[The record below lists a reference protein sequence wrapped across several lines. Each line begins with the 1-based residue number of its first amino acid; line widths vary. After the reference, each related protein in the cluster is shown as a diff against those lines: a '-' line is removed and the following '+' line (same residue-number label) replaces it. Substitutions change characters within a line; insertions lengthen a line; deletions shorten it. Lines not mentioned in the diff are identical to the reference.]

1 METEALK
8 RRQLRPSVCFSAVE
22 KCHVSRS
29 RGHLQLKTDI
39 LQTHFTHSTADGWLW
54 HFQRW
59 HANDSSSVLPAAPSG
74 AAVEIPVIPRF
85 DYVFCAVHRDTT
97 FPYVRVHHLAF

>member
-59 HANDSSSVLPAAPSG
+59 HANDSSSVLPAAPLG
-74 AAVEIPVIPRF
+74 AAVEMPLCQSSPGSTMCFVLYIVTQPS
-85 DYVFCAVHRDTT
+85 
-97 FPYVRVHHLAF
+97 LM